1 MATDHAPS
9 NKAAS
14 PPVPPATVDIEPG
27 NIATSRMALA
37 NLVLRNT
44 PDIIA
49 VVDHDFRYMVVSSAY
64 ARLHGLEADEMTGR
78 ATADIFEPEVF
89 RTIVRPKLEQVLEG
103 ACFSFEVWLD
113 FDAVGR
119 RFIAMTYSPLRS
131 PDGSVDNILA
141 VGRDMTE
148 QQLAIEA
155 RDASNRLFRDLVDN
169 SMQGIM
175 IHAGDRVLYTNPAM
189 AEIFGYTADEF
200 SQLNLSQLIPKE
212 RLAIINRLQKKP
224 RVIGA
229 ETAALAQGGRNIW
242 IQFSSMGIDWNDAP
256 ARLTTVIDVTEQRL
270 THRRLWL
277 ADRVIEST
285 SDLICV
291 IGRDETY
298 RYANTAYA
306 DAFNRTSKEVIGCQ
320 ATELWGE
327 ETLANTLRPEM
338 ARALAG
344 SDISYEAWLDF
355 PGIGRHYMSIN
366 YFPFI
371 DNHGASDGIVIIAR
385 DMTERLR
392 AQQAIEASEIKYR
405 DLTDGSLQGVVIHRD
420 SEIIYAN
427 RSFADFLSTT
437 VEALIGTS
445 SEAFIIPEDAAR
457 LREYTKFSDVP
468 YFECRC
474 IDANGEL
481 VWLAGSGRDIMWEGA
496 PARQVTTINITK
508 RKLAEE
514 KAARLTVELN
524 QMSRRNTMGEMTAT
538 LAHELNQPLASIAN
552 YCRGSLRRLEQDG
565 GGDTAIREAI
575 TRAAEQAERAGGII
589 HNISDF
595 IRGREAARDEF
606 SVNTIVEEVIPV
618 AIHEANRA
626 DIRITTRLSPA
637 VPSIL
642 VQAVEIQQVV
652 LNLVKN
658 AMEAAA
664 TRPDGK
670 GEVRVSTGYDKTRKC
685 VFIRVN
691 DNGPGVVEEI
701 AAKIFEPFF
710 STRADGMGMG
720 LAISRSI
727 IERHGGSLTLR
738 RAKSP
743 GASFEVCLPLPPATE
758 ESDE

>member
-1 MATDHAPS
+1 MATDHAPA

-14 PPVPPATVDIEPG
+14 PETTPAAVDIEPG
-27 NIATSRMALA
+27 NIATNRMALA

-64 ARLHGLEADEMTGR
+64 ARLHGFEADEMIGR
-78 ATADIFEPEVF
+78 ATTDIFEPEVF
-89 RTIVRPKLEQVLEG
+89 QAIVKPKLEQVLDG
-103 ACFSFEVWLD
+103 ASFSFEVWLD

-131 PDGSVDNILA
+131 SDGSINGILA

-148 QQLAIEA
+148 QQLAKNA

-175 IHAGDRVLYTNPAM
+175 IHAGDRVLYTNSAM
-189 AEIFGYTADEF
+189 AEIFGYTLDEF
-200 SQLNLSQLIPKE
+200 GQLNLSQLIPKE
-212 RLAIINRLQKKP
+212 RQEIINSLQKKP
-224 RVIGA
+224 KVIGA
-229 ETAALAQGGRNIW
+229 EAAALAKGGRDIW
-242 IQFSSMGIDWNDAP
+242 IQFSSMSIDWNDAP

-270 THRRLWL
+270 ARRRLWL
-277 ADRVIEST
+277 ADRVIESS

-291 IGRDETY
+291 ISRDETY
-298 RYANTAYA
+298 RYANKAYA
-306 DAFNRTSKEVIGCQ
+306 AAFGRTQQEVTGCH
-320 ATELWGE
+320 AADLWDEDILTG
-327 ETLANTLRPEM
+327 TLRPEM
-338 ARALAG
+338 ARAIAG
-344 SDISYEAWLDF
+344 KDISYESWFDF
-355 PGIGRHYMSIN
+355 SGIGRHYMSIN

-371 DNHGASDGIVIIAR
+371 DDHGVSDGIVVIAR

-392 AQQAIEASEIKYR
+392 AQQATEASEAKYR
-405 DLTDGSLQGVVIHRD
+405 DLTDGSLQGVVVHRD
-420 SEIIYAN
+420 SDIIYAN
-427 RSFADFLSTT
+427 RSFADFMSTT

-445 SEAFIIPEDAAR
+445 SEAFIVPEDSVR
-457 LREYTKFSDVP
+457 LREYAKLSDVP

-474 IDANGEL
+474 IDAKGDL

-538 LAHELNQPLASIAN
+538 LAHELNQPLTSIAN

-565 GGDTAIREAI
+565 RGDAEIHEAI

-589 HNISDF
+589 HNISNF
-595 IRGREAARDEF
+595 IQGRETAKNEV

-626 DIRITTRLSPA
+626 DIRITTRLSPT
-637 VPSIL
+637 VPPIL

-670 GEVRVSTGYDKTRKC
+670 GDVRVITGYHKAWKS
-685 VFIRVN
+685 VFIRID
-691 DNGPGVVEEI
+691 DNGPGLDEEI
-701 AAKIFEPFF
+701 VQKIFEPFF

-727 IERHGGSLTLR
+727 IERHGGSLKLR
-738 RAKSP
+738 AAKAP
-743 GASFEVCLPLPPATE
+743 GASFEVCLPLPPPTE
-758 ESDE
+758 DSDD